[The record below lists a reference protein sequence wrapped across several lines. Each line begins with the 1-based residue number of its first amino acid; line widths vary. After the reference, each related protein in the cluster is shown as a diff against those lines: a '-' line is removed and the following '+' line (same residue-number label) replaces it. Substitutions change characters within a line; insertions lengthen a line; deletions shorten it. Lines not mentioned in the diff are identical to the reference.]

1 MKVRTLVVLA
11 LVGLCAV
18 GAATLRAD
26 EMTLTG
32 TVGDAACGVTHK
44 MPAAPA
50 KCTLGC
56 VKGGSAFALIVKDT
70 AYTLEDEDLRM
81 ELEKLAGEMAT
92 ITGDVQGET
101 ITVASVA
108 MAKE

>member
-32 TVGDAACGVTHK
+32 TVGDAACGV
-44 MPAAPA
+44 
-50 KCTLGC
+50 
-56 VKGGSAFALIVKDT
+56 V
-70 AYTLEDEDLRM
+70 
-81 ELEKLAGEMAT
+81 
-92 ITGDVQGET
+92 
-101 ITVASVA
+101 
-108 MAKE
+108 